1 MITDQEIADLLDD
14 ATKEIAGDIHWAPS
28 ATHDG
33 AQEFTVAVQSA
44 AGWPLRIEAWL
55 NQGAQK
61 LSLAL
66 IHEDAGRIVGLD
78 LGPTLVHHNPVCRK
92 TRAAKL
98 RCDCPRGSHIQ
109 IWSEAEG
116 TERAVA
122 VSEITAAWD
131 DPIGAWQQFCAMI
144 NVRHSGIL
152 QEPER

>member
-1 MITDQEIADLLDD
+1 MLTNQGLADLLADT
-14 ATKEIAGDIHWAPS
+14 AKEVLGDIHWTPS

-33 AQEFTVAVQSA
+33 AQEFVVIVQSA
-44 AGWPLRIEAWL
+44 AGWPLRIRAWL
-55 NQGAQK
+55 HQGAQK
-61 LSLAL
+61 LSLSL
-66 IHEDAGRIVGLD
+66 IHEGTGRIVGLD
-78 LGPTLVHHNPVCRK
+78 LGTTLPHHNPGCRK

-98 RCDCPRGSHIQ
+98 RCDCPRGSHLQ

-116 TERAVA
+116 TERAAV

-152 QEPER
+152 REPER

>member
-1 MITDQEIADLLDD
+1 MLTDQSLAVLLADT
-14 ATKEIAGDIHWAPS
+14 TKEVLDDIHWTPS

-33 AQEFTVAVQSA
+33 AQEFVVIVQSA
-44 AGWPLRIEAWL
+44 AGWTLRIEAWWKPSS
-55 NQGAQK
+55 QK
-61 LSLAL
+61 LSFAL
-66 IHEDAGRIVGLD
+66 IHEATGRIVGLD
-78 LGPTLVHHNPVCRK
+78 LGPTLVHHNPGCRK

-116 TERAVA
+116 TEHAAA
-122 VSEITAAWD
+122 VSEITSAWD

-152 QEPER
+152 REPER

>member
-1 MITDQEIADLLDD
+1 MLTEQELVNLLADS
-14 ATKEIAGDIHWAPS
+14 TKEVLGDIHWTLS

-33 AQEFTVAVQSA
+33 AHEFAVAVQSA
-44 AGWPLRIEAWL
+44 AGWPLLIVVWWKP
-55 NQGAQK
+55 GSQK

-66 IHEDAGRIVGLD
+66 IHQEAGRIVGLD
-78 LGPTLVHHNPVCRK
+78 LGPTLVHHNPGCRK

-116 TERAVA
+116 TERAAV

-152 QEPER
+152 REPER